1 MKKTNKVYSHQVI
14 SNNVTPQNNP
24 FFALTEDQFNAQE
37 SQFFAEKTIN
47 QQGLNR
53 RSNHVA
59 QDITSDCYQLI
70 HHEFKN
76 TFNS

>member
-1 MKKTNKVYSHQVI
+1 MKKTKKVYSQHAMT
-14 SNNVTPQNNP
+14 NNVVKNSIQ
-24 FFALTEDQFNAQE
+24 FFALTDGQYEAQE
-37 SQFFAEKTIN
+37 SQFFAENTIKN
-47 QQGLNR
+47 QGLNR

-70 HHEFKN
+70 NHEFKH